1 VGGSA
6 GPDTISGT
14 SPYDTEG
21 QPMSPRHPVR
31 AASVLAT
38 SLLLLLAGVANA
50 QPDIPPGHK
59 DLKNGRGWT
68 YDFGWMILVPA
79 LLMVVLLVVGY
90 LVKSRDFRANAKRGG
105 SK

>member
-1 VGGSA
+1 
-6 GPDTISGT
+6 
-14 SPYDTEG
+14 
-21 QPMSPRHPVR
+21 MSPRHPVR

-38 SLLLLLAGVANA
+38 TVATTLLLAFCGTAFA

-59 DLKNGRGWT
+59 DLKNGRPWT
-68 YDFGWMILVPA
+68 FKFNDMIVA
-79 LLMVVLLVVGY
+79 GAVLLLVAIVVGY